1 MDTNDLEGATT
12 NHSQNL
18 NTMFNEKK
26 LSAPPSI
33 NPTKSMSVVPVPI
46 AENPVTSTPGV
57 SVVENQV
64 ISASEVSAFESGKQ
78 SPENAKSTA
87 IDQSFRPKI
96 QSTTFHCNRLV
107 MEKRKSISTV
117 IGLRIKIGDLCY
129 TIIQRKVRHYV

>member
-18 NTMFNEKK
+18 NIMFNEKK

-64 ISASEVSAFESGKQ
+64 ISASEVSAFES
-78 SPENAKSTA
+78 PENAKSTA
-87 IDQSFRPKI
+87 IDQSFQPKI

>member
-1 MDTNDLEGATT
+1 MDINDLKGATA

-33 NPTKSMSVVPVPI
+33 NPAKSMSVVPVPI

-96 QSTTFHCNRLV
+96 QSTTFHCDHLV
-107 MEKRKSISTV
+107 MEKR
-117 IGLRIKIGDLCY
+117 
-129 TIIQRKVRHYV
+129 

>member
-1 MDTNDLEGATT
+1 MDINDLEGAAA

-96 QSTTFHCNRLV
+96 QSTTFHCDHLV
-107 MEKRKSISTV
+107 MEKRQSISTV
-117 IGLRIKIGDLCY
+117 IGLRIKIGDICY